1 MITRISDARAK
12 QVRAVSFPGGLARQY
27 RVQYQRPESAAWH
40 VHGSY
45 RGREEAE
52 RAVESLEREGL
63 AARLVEYCYC
73 PAAA

>member
-1 MITRISDARAK
+1 MITRISDAQAK

-27 RVQYQRPESAAWH
+27 RVQYQQPGSAAWH

-45 RGREEAE
+45 RQREEAE
-52 RAVESLEREGL
+52 QAVETLQRNGL
-63 AARLVEYCYC
+63 VARLIEYRYC